1 MTLVVV
7 AIWLAVA
14 YRARDTYVTAIR
26 VGLETRAMRPAEVRV
41 DVADLTTVE
50 ALLEE
55 LAHPDERR
63 VLYAIDVLESL
74 DKRNLVTPLLLNHE
88 SANVRARAINV
99 MSSGHATLPQRW
111 QSMIQRMVNDSNPR
125 VRAEAI
131 VALAKVRRQD
141 ATDLARDIL
150 NQTNTTPRVCISA
163 AVVLAGSGDRDD
175 VAEAETTLGRLAT
188 DLQEGAADTRRDV
201 AAAIRE
207 IRNPAVRHLL
217 IPLLQDP
224 DPDVAEE
231 AMRSVMALQPL
242 DALFVP
248 TLISLLG
255 DPRLKSGARTA
266 IVSYGEPVLD
276 MLRHVA
282 GDRDEDL
289 EIRRHIPATIARIPC
304 QRAMDGL
311 VPLLDDPDQR
321 LRYKAIAAMESLRRR
336 RSDVT
341 FPTES
346 VDALLMT
353 EASKYFEYLTLRDDL
368 FGRSGM
374 SETALLA
381 RVLRERIAQ
390 AVERASR
397 LLSLLH
403 PWKDIATAR
412 WAITHGNAS
421 ARAHAFEYLDN
432 ILASHLRRS
441 VLPMLEDLP
450 PDEKIRRGHT
460 IRRTHPGKPRRCDA
474 GTHQRH
480 A

>member
-1 MTLVVV
+1 
-7 AIWLAVA
+7 
-14 YRARDTYVTAIR
+14 
-26 VGLETRAMRPAEVRV
+26 
-41 DVADLTTVE
+41 
-50 ALLEE
+50 
-55 LAHPDERR
+55 
-63 VLYAIDVLESL
+63 
-74 DKRNLVTPLLLNHE
+74 
-88 SANVRARAINV
+88 
-99 MSSGHATLPQRW
+99 
-111 QSMIQRMVNDSNPR
+111 MIQRMVNDSNPK

-150 NQTNTTPRVCISA
+150 NQTDTTPRVGISA

-175 VAEAETTLGRLAT
+175 VVKAETTLGRLAT
-188 DLQEGAADTRRDV
+188 DLQEGAANTRHDV

-266 IVSYGEPVLD
+266 IISYGEPVLD

-321 LRYKAIAAMESLRRR
+321 LRYKAIAA
-336 RSDVT
+336 
-341 FPTES
+341 
-346 VDALLMT
+346 
-353 EASKYFEYLTLRDDL
+353 TL
-368 FGRSGM
+368 
-374 SETALLA
+374 
-381 RVLRERIAQ
+381 
-390 AVERASR
+390 
-397 LLSLLH
+397 
-403 PWKDIATAR
+403 
-412 WAITHGNAS
+412 
-421 ARAHAFEYLDN
+421 
-432 ILASHLRRS
+432 
-441 VLPMLEDLP
+441 
-450 PDEKIRRGHT
+450 
-460 IRRTHPGKPRRCDA
+460 
-474 GTHQRH
+474 
-480 A
+480 